1 MRFPVRASSTTAMT
15 AQSPHTSGTGTIRVG
30 TRGSPLALAQANDV
44 VARLIGAGV
53 VAEGEAEVAVI
64 STAGDRIQDRP
75 LAEVGG
81 KGLFTKEIE
90 QALLDGA
97 IHMAVHSMKDVPTAL
112 PDGLEIACL
121 LPREDPR
128 DVLFGAASI
137 GALAQ
142 GAVVGTSSL
151 RRGAQISY
159 LRPDVVIG
167 PLRGNV
173 QTRLRK
179 LEEGEADATLLALA
193 GLRRLG
199 LQSSGGAVLEPSEM
213 LPAVAQGAV
222 GIEIRAN
229 DDRVRDML
237 EPLNDGDT
245 QVAVTAE
252 RALLAAL
259 DGSCRTPIAAL
270 ALLET
275 GGLWIRAAVLYP
287 DGSQRFDTER
297 RGAVTDAKAMGD
309 DAGAE
314 LRRQAG
320 PELFEALRA

>member
-1 MRFPVRASSTTAMT
+1 MT
-15 AQSPHTSGTGTIRVG
+15 AQSSSATGVDTVRVG

-44 VARLIGAGV
+44 VARLIRAGV
-53 VAEGEAEVAVI
+53 VAGGQAEVVVI

-112 PDGLEIACL
+112 PDGLEISCL

-137 GALAQ
+137 AALAQ

-151 RRGAQISY
+151 RRGAQIRHR
-159 LRPDVVIG
+159 RPDVVIG
-167 PLRGNV
+167 PMRGNV
-173 QTRLRK
+173 QTRMRK
-179 LEEGEADATLLALA
+179 LKEGEADATLLALA

-199 LQSSGGAVLEPSEM
+199 LQDSGGAVLDPAEM

-222 GIEIRAN
+222 GIEIRT
-229 DDRVRDML
+229 DDDQIRAML
-237 EPLNDGDT
+237 GPLNDADT
-245 QVAVTAE
+245 EIVVTAE
-252 RALLAAL
+252 RALLASL

-270 ALLET
+270 ALLEN
-275 GGLWIRAAVLYP
+275 GGLWLRASVLYP
-287 DGSQRFDTER
+287 DGSQRFDNER
-297 RGAVTDAKAMGD
+297 RGAMTDAKAMGD

-314 LRRQAG
+314 LRRLAG
-320 PELFEALRA
+320 PELFEAWQG

>member
-1 MRFPVRASSTTAMT
+1 MEPLD
-15 AQSPHTSGTGTIRVG
+15 HDLRVG
-30 TRGSPLALAQANDV
+30 TRGSPLALAQANLV
-44 VARLIGAGV
+44 VAGLARTGAADAGR
-53 VAEGEAEVAVI
+53 AEVVVI

-97 IHMAVHSMKDVPTAL
+97 IDMAVHSMKDVPTVL
-112 PDGLEIACL
+112 PDGLEIACF

-128 DVLFGAASI
+128 DVLFGAPSI
-137 GALAQ
+137 AALAR
-142 GAVVGTSSL
+142 GAVLGTSSL
-151 RRGAQISY
+151 RRQAQVRN
-159 LRPDVVIG
+159 LRPDIAVK

-179 LEEGEADATLLALA
+179 LAEGEADATLLAAA

-199 LQSSGGAVLEPSEM
+199 MEDSGGTTLAVEEM

-222 GIEIRAN
+222 GIEIRA
-229 DDRVRDML
+229 DDDAVRQRL
-237 EPLNDGDT
+237 SPLGDADT
-245 QVAVTAE
+245 RIAVTCE

-270 ALLET
+270 AVIE
-275 GGLWIRAAVLYP
+275 GEALWLRGAVLTP
-287 DGSQRFDTER
+287 DGSQRFDVER
-297 RGAVTDAKAMGD
+297 RGVTADAAAIGH
-309 DAGAE
+309 DAGEE
-314 LRRQAG
+314 LRRAAG
-320 PELFEALRA
+320 PELFAAWQD

>member
-1 MRFPVRASSTTAMT
+1 MAT
-15 AQSPHTSGTGTIRVG
+15 QSQNSQNDGTVRVG
-30 TRGSPLALAQANDV
+30 TRGSPLALAQAKDV
-44 VARLIGAGV
+44 IARLVAAGS
-53 VAEGEAEVAVI
+53 VAAGGAEVTVI

-90 QALLDGA
+90 QALLDGD
-97 IHMAVHSMKDVPTAL
+97 IHMAVHSMKDVPTQL

-128 DVLFGAASI
+128 DVLFGARSI
-137 GALAQ
+137 ADLGP

-151 RRGAQISY
+151 RRGAQIKHQ
-159 LRPDVVIG
+159 RPDVTIAS
-167 PLRGNV
+167 LRGNV
-173 QTRLRK
+173 QTRLAK
-179 LEEGEADATLLALA
+179 LQAGEADATLLALA

-199 LQSSGGAVLEPSEM
+199 LAHSVVGGDGGAVLEPTAL

-222 GIEIRAN
+222 GIEIRSG
-229 DDRVRDML
+229 DDRVREL
-237 EPLNDGDT
+237 IAPLNDADT

-259 DGSCRTPIAAL
+259 DGSCRTPFAAL
-270 ALLET
+270 ATHEGDRVWL
-275 GGLWIRAAVLYP
+275 RAAVLYA
-287 DGSQRFDTER
+287 DGSERFDTER
-297 RGAVTDAKAMGD
+297 RGAPADAITMGA

-314 LRRQAG
+314 LRRIAG
-320 PELFEALRA
+320 PKLLESWES